1 MSAIDNFSDARVRD
15 HLKERQKMM
24 LVVAHRRHGPGA
36 LDAPRALAV
45 AHEVGH
51 VICYAAENFAVE
63 YAEVTSYRPPADC
76 GVGNALRWEGFTRA
90 PGDTAPTTPRKPD
103 ASRAAAS
110 AVSSRR
116 HCR

>member
-1 MSAIDNFSDARVRD
+1 MSAIDNFSDAQVRD

-63 YAEVTSYRPPADC
+63 YAEVTSYRPPADW
-76 GVGNALRWEGFTRA
+76 GSGM
-90 PGDTAPTTPRKPD
+90 
-103 ASRAAAS
+103 
-110 AVSSRR
+110 
-116 HCR
+116 H